1 VAGLNVDGAHP
12 ALNCLK
18 SHEQRNS
25 AAVTKGCDEQVAAP
39 PLLSLRLRFS
49 LRLRRSALT
58 SRRAQLILHIPF
70 MGTVRI
76 KAIVVRDVDRRRT
89 LSEKV

>member
-1 VAGLNVDGAHP
+1 MAGLNVDGAHP

-39 PLLSLRLRFS
+39 PLLSPRLR
-49 LRLRRSALT
+49 LRLRRAALT

-76 KAIVVRDVDRRRT
+76 KAIVVRDVDRRRI
-89 LSEKV
+89 LCEKV